1 MVGDLRSDC
10 TGREPCH
17 GPLWRVSCQGGSF
30 EVARVSRPPR
40 LAAVERLFAVVL
52 AYLVGSIDF
61 GVIVPRL
68 TGIDI
73 YSRGSGNPGTSNV
86 FRTLGKRAAAIVLL
100 GDATKGAVAAAIG
113 AIWIDESFGFVTALA
128 AVIGHILPVWHGFR
142 GGRGVATAIG
152 AAIYLEPVVGL
163 FIAVVWTVI
172 VLVWKV
178 ASIASLVAMGIY
190 VPGFALTGHDTPE
203 LLWASAIAGV
213 VVLRHAPNIR
223 RMFQG
228 AEGKVQES

>member
-1 MVGDLRSDC
+1 
-10 TGREPCH
+10 
-17 GPLWRVSCQGGSF
+17 
-30 EVARVSRPPR
+30 
-40 LAAVERLFAVVL
+40 VERLFAVVL
-52 AYLVGSIDF
+52 AYLVGSLDF

-68 TGIDI
+68 MGIDI

-86 FRTLGKRAAAIVLL
+86 FRTLGKRAAAIVLI
-100 GDATKGAVAAAIG
+100 GDATKGAIAAAIG
-113 AIWIDESFGFVTALA
+113 TLWIGETFGFVTAFV

-163 FIAVVWTVI
+163 IIAVVWTVI

-178 ASIASLVAMGIY
+178 ASIASLVAMAIY
-190 VPGFALTGHDTPE
+190 VPGFALSGHDTAE
-203 LLWASAIAGV
+203 LLWATAIAGA

-228 AEGKVQES
+228 AESKVQES